1 MAMQMEYWSSKESS
15 KYYWKVS
22 SLIRTSMYSE
32 TRPSNYE
39 KKKKKSKFPSF
50 HTFSMISYFMRMF
63 DVFFSFWQKINIQ
76 RSSLLQLF
84 VFHSY
89 SNQILFLLTK
99 FLSEKLI
106 SSVVIIPYRLNFL
119 EEVKN
124 VSKTSSIVYFLNWR
138 RDGVDFCFC
147 LTWQCPHHPPTPFTL
162 WSLRVTSI

>member
-1 MAMQMEYWSSKESS
+1 
-15 KYYWKVS
+15 
-22 SLIRTSMYSE
+22 
-32 TRPSNYE
+32 
-39 KKKKKSKFPSF
+39 
-50 HTFSMISYFMRMF
+50 MISYFMRMF
-63 DVFFSFWQKINIQ
+63 DIFFPFWQKINIQ

-124 VSKTSSIVYFLNWR
+124 VSKTSSIVYFLNGR
-138 RDGVDFCFC
+138 RDGGSF
-147 LTWQCPHHPPTPFTL
+147 LPYPTLPMLPLPPERSASASHNKLYNFFFPFNL
-162 WSLRVTSI
+162 DLRG

>member
-1 MAMQMEYWSSKESS
+1 MTFKLW
-15 KYYWKVS
+15 
-22 SLIRTSMYSE
+22 
-32 TRPSNYE
+32 
-39 KKKKKSKFPSF
+39 KKKSKSSLF

-124 VSKTSSIVYFLNWR
+124 VSKTSSIVYFLNGR
-138 RDGVDFCFC
+138 RDGGSF
-147 LTWQCPHHPPTPFTL
+147 LPYPTLPMLPLPPERSASASHNKLYNFFFPFNL
-162 WSLRVTSI
+162 DLRG

>member
-1 MAMQMEYWSSKESS
+1 MAMQMEYWSSS

-39 KKKKKSKFPSF
+39 KKKKKKSKFPSF

-138 RDGVDFCFC
+138 RDGGRFLF
-147 LTWQCPHHPPTPFTL
+147 LPYLPMPPQPTPPFTL
-162 WSLRVTSI
+162 WPLRVTSI

>member
-1 MAMQMEYWSSKESS
+1 MTIQMEYWSSKESS
-15 KYYWKVS
+15 KYYWK
-22 SLIRTSMYSE
+22 IPWKKNE
-32 TRPSNYE
+32 TPYLKQRFRAWFE
-39 KKKKKSKFPSF
+39 LQCTQEHDLQTMEKKKKSKFPSF

-63 DVFFSFWQKINIQ
+63 DVFFPFWQKINIQ

-124 VSKTSSIVYFLNWR
+124 VSKTSSIVI
-138 RDGVDFCFC
+138 
-147 LTWQCPHHPPTPFTL
+147 
-162 WSLRVTSI
+162 S

>member
-1 MAMQMEYWSSKESS
+1 
-15 KYYWKVS
+15 
-22 SLIRTSMYSE
+22 
-32 TRPSNYE
+32 
-39 KKKKKSKFPSF
+39 
-50 HTFSMISYFMRMF
+50 MISYFMRMF

-124 VSKTSSIVYFLNWR
+124 VSKTSSIVYFLNGR
-138 RDGVDFCFC
+138 RDGGSF
-147 LTWQCPHHPPTPFTL
+147 LPYPTLPMPSPPPTRKKCICKSQQVVQFFF
-162 WSLRVTSI
+162 SFQFGS